1 MYREIAPGKVLLDY
15 GPISMV
21 IEASTK
27 GSPMTA
33 AAVTGAVTA
42 IRQLEEL
49 SAVINRGRV
58 LASRASI
65 DRTNPAVLNS
75 MIGSAQATGEP
86 DITPMAAV
94 AGAIADRVLEAVTG
108 QGATRVIVN
117 NGGDIA
123 FRLEPGTSM
132 RVGVVTDLTSG
143 KITHFLDLR
152 EDYGLGGIAT
162 SGFGGRSFTKGISSA
177 VVTLARNA
185 ALADA
190 CATMIA
196 NAVNADHPEIIRV
209 PAEHLDPLTDIS
221 GQMVTAGIG
230 RIDPP
235 TVQRAILA
243 GKNKFF
249 EYRDKGLLFGSLI
262 ALQGHLWT
270 FPDRIAKP
278 IRQNV

>member
-1 MYREIAPGKVLLDY
+1 MHREIAPGKVMVEH

-21 IEASTK
+21 IEASSEGK
-27 GSPMTA
+27 PMTGA
-33 AAVTGAVTA
+33 AIKGADTA
-42 IRQLEEL
+42 IRQLKEL
-49 SAVINRGRV
+49 SSAIGMAKE
-58 LASRASI
+58 LSSRATTHHAS
-65 DRTNPAVLNS
+65 PSVLNR
-75 MIGSAQATGEP
+75 MIEATRATGQP

-94 AGAIADRVLEAVTG
+94 AGAIADGVLEAAAA

-123 FRLEPGTSM
+123 FRIEPGSSL
-132 RVGVVTDLTSG
+132 RVGIVTDLACA

-162 SGFGGRSFTKGISSA
+162 SGYGGRSFTKGISSA
-177 VVTLARNA
+177 VVALAGNA

-196 NAVNADHPEIIRV
+196 NAVNADHPEIVRV

-230 RIDPP
+230 RLDQATI
-235 TVQRAILA
+235 QRAILS
-243 GKNKFF
+243 GQKKFF
-249 EYRDKGLLFGSLI
+249 EYRDKGLLFGTVI
-262 ALQGHLWT
+262 ALKGHIWT
-270 FPDRIAKP
+270 FPDRLVNPVKG
-278 IRQNV
+278 